1 MSYQY
6 INSGFIQ
13 GLPQYQPNL
22 PQMNQNVIS
31 NPVYVNPYDSSIYN
45 SNGIIYPFNN
55 PVYQPKISQNYI
67 YLGQI
72 KSPNNDAVSLFQ
84 LKSGQ
89 KVAIMPRKG
98 QATIVKTFLNAGSM
112 NEIDKYRGISH
123 TIEHMLFKG
132 SKKLKDGDVFKLTGL
147 MGANTNAS
155 TDYAQT
161 DYYINAPF
169 MDKND
174 LSKTIEIQGDMISSP
189 SFDSESLRLEK
200 GPICSEISMMN
211 DDVGTVAYDRLI
223 RNLFGIDSL
232 SKNMVA
238 GSIDTVQGL
247 KRDDLVHHH
256 ETFYSP
262 LDLYT
267 VVIGDVDVDD
277 TIDLISKNFTIKPT
291 LKNSATKF
299 KVDLNPIDTPK
310 REDIKSTKTN
320 NTTVMYGFSG
330 PKPQDAKSFAI
341 LRMLQTYLPNFS
353 GSYLK
358 NKLEDINGEFGL
370 TYQKVGLNS
379 TDPYALVGVM
389 DVNSKDEQK
398 GIDIFYDAIQKLQSY
413 PLSDA
418 DLTAIKNNL
427 YKDLEYSLCNSS
439 ECCNMLGESLMNG
452 SDLFAS
458 YRQIIDSVTPYDVQ
472 NFARSYF
479 DLNKVSM
486 VVVHPASVSDDEINS
501 NYNNSKYSF
510 SKVNS
515 KKPKSVVSFC
525 GNPRVSTETIREYKL
540 QNNTHLAIND
550 TDSKVC
556 VFDWNVNTPPIKPK
570 NPNIPAVLSYLF
582 QKGSKFRTQ
591 SEIESCKEFNGI
603 TSAISVNG
611 RSIQIT
617 ADCLPKNAAMTLE
630 LMNELM
636 YNPRFTEEDFENAKK
651 YVKDMLIAGQKDA
664 SSNLLDS
671 LYPGFFPGINQK
683 LKKIDELKLSD
694 VVEFYNKLMANAS
707 SSFVATLPLK
717 DDSTL
722 SHTVIDS
729 LNSSNN
735 KFQDSTPKLTPM
747 YVANPEPNVVYD
759 TDDLNQAQIYKSY
772 KFPLSG
778 NIDDEAKF
786 ELVNEIL
793 GGSANARLFQDL
805 REQQNLAYS
814 VYSNIQSF
822 ENTGI
827 LTLQILTTTDHKDQ
841 NQTTYDNVQKSL
853 DGFKMHTD
861 KLCNELVT
869 DEELLAAK
877 MKLKQNLFALCQN
890 PVSETELI
898 TMNMME
904 PFGIKRIDKYLD
916 AIERVTKEDILRTSR
931 FIFSQNPTIS
941 ILASPDTIDSQM
953 EYLKTQGKIEK
964 SGNSATS

>member
-6 INSGFIQ
+6 INSGFTQ
-13 GLPQYQPNL
+13 GIPQYQPIL
-22 PQMNQNVIS
+22 PQMNQNVIP
-31 NPVYVNPYDSSIYN
+31 NPVYTNPYESSFYN
-45 SNGIIYPFNN
+45 GYGVVYPFNN
-55 PVYQPKISQNYI
+55 PAYQPKFSQNYT

-72 KSPNNDAVSLFQ
+72 KSPNNDSVSLFQ

-89 KVAIMPRKG
+89 KVAIMPKKG

-132 SKKLKDGDVFKLTGL
+132 SKNLKDGDVFRLTGL
-147 MGANTNAS
+147 MGASTNAS

-169 MDKND
+169 MDKGD

-211 DDVGTVAYDRLI
+211 DDVGTVAFDRLI
-223 RNLFGIDSL
+223 RNLFRIDSG

-238 GSIDTVQGL
+238 GSIDTVQAL
-247 KRDDLVHHH
+247 SRDDLVNHHN
-256 ETFYSP
+256 TFYSP

-267 VVIGDVDVDD
+267 VVIGDVDVDE
-277 TIDLISKNFTIKPT
+277 TIDLISKNFTVKPT
-291 LKNSATKF
+291 VKNSSAKY
-299 KVDLNPIDTPK
+299 KLDLKPIESPK

-330 PKPQDAKSFAI
+330 PKPNDAKSFAI
-341 LRMLQTYLPNFS
+341 LYMLQTYLPSFS
-353 GSYLK
+353 GSDLK
-358 NKLEDINGEFGL
+358 NKLQDISGNFML
-370 TYQKVGLNS
+370 TSQKVGLNQS
-379 TDPYALVGVM
+379 DPYALVGVI

-398 GIDIFYDAIQKLQSY
+398 GIDIFYDAIQKLQTY
-413 PLSDA
+413 PLSEN

-452 SDLFAS
+452 SDLFTN
-458 YRQIIDSVTPYDVQ
+458 YKQIISSITPYDIQ
-472 NFARSYF
+472 NFARSYL

-501 NYNNSKYSF
+501 NYNNSKYSL
-510 SKVNS
+510 SKANMQ
-515 KKPKSVVSFC
+515 KPKSVVSFC
-525 GNPRVSTETIREYKL
+525 GNPRISTETIREYKL

-556 VFDWNVNTPPIKPK
+556 VFDWKVNTPPIKPK

-591 SEIESCKEFNGI
+591 SEIERYKEYNGI
-603 TSAISVNG
+603 TSAIAVNG

-617 ADCLPKNAAMTLE
+617 ADCLSENSSMTLE
-630 LMNELM
+630 LMKELL
-636 YNPRFTEEDFENAKK
+636 YNPRFTEEDFEDAKK
-651 YVKDMLIAGQKDA
+651 HVKDMLIAGQKDA

-717 DDSTL
+717 NDSTL

-729 LNSSNN
+729 LNQSNIN
-735 KFQDSTPKLTPM
+735 FQDSTPKLTPM
-747 YVANPEPNVVYD
+747 YTPNKEPNVVYD

-793 GGSANARLFQDL
+793 GGSANARLFADL

-814 VYSNIQSF
+814 VYSDIQSF

-827 LTLQILTTTDHKDQ
+827 LTMRILTTTDHKDQ
-841 NQTTYDNVQKSL
+841 NQTSYDNVQKSL
-853 DGFKMHTD
+853 EGFKKHTD
-861 KLCNELVT
+861 RLCTELVT
-869 DEELLAAK
+869 DEELQAAK

-890 PVSETELI
+890 PISETELI
-898 TMNMME
+898 SMNMLE
-904 PFGIKRIDKYLD
+904 PYGIKRIDKYLD
-916 AIERVTKEDILRTSR
+916 AINRVTKEDILSTSK
-931 FIFSQNPTIS
+931 FIFSKNPTVS
-941 ILASPDTIDSQM
+941 ILASPDTINSQM
-953 EYLKTQGKIEK
+953 DYLKSQGKIEK
-964 SGNSATS
+964 SGNMAS